1 MTWSRYE
8 ANWVK
13 LAPVGN
19 SCAEYIDAP
28 EHTERS
34 TSQYSTTI
42 HMPAISAAP
51 KANPHLR
58 SNRLRRLVLLKRTEQ
73 HDIPLVAQ
81 RTATVEPFP
90 DLPMIRRQ
98 RG

>member
-1 MTWSRYE
+1 MKQLGE
-8 ANWVK
+8 ARARGQQLCGIHRRTRTYGTKHVPIQHDYPY
-13 LAPVGN
+13 AGN
-19 SCAEYIDAP
+19 QRRAEGQSL
-28 EHTERS
+28 S
-34 TSQYSTTI
+34 TQQPFTQ
-42 HMPAISAAP
+42 M
-51 KANPHLR
+51 
-58 SNRLRRLVLLKRTEQ
+58 VLLKRTEQ